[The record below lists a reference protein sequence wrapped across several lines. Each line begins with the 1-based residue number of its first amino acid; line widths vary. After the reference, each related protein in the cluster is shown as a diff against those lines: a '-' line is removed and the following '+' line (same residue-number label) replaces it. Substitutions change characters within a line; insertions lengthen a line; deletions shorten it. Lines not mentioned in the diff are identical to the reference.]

1 MRGLCCFLV
10 AFSLTVSAG
19 LVWSADYDVKPVRI
33 ESVSKSGSSLV
44 ARTVFSAKAMVPGA
58 PVIYKAKNVT
68 TVASTAAKLL
78 RFGATP
84 AGSAGIAAAA
94 AFYAWWQANY
104 GPLLPD
110 GLPSTPAGVG
120 ECNSGSII
128 YNACDNL
135 NPFTSAVACGVA
147 TCAHVSQTGGQLRV
161 PAGLGYTNGG
171 TQLVV
176 TCRRVSDSYLSTHT
190 RNISRVGCPKPSGP
204 LPAPLPYWPSDGFPP
219 EWLSWLSADDA
230 GAPGSLTEEEFWDGY
245 LDSPFG
251 DDSNVGK
258 DLLDDANG
266 VPYNTPEMSDARQQL
281 RDELSAQDGD
291 APFQWPP
298 LPAFPPLPDAWT
310 PEVFEPWMSEPTAGG
325 AQAAPSTPIPVFCEW
340 AGSLC
345 DWLGWTQ
352 EDMPAPQNPD
362 LPIETSAPASWDSG
376 LGSGSC
382 PPPVVVSA
390 LGASVPLSWQPA
402 CDFVSMLRPILIAFA
417 GIAAAL
423 ILLGQRAGGAG

>member
-19 LVWSADYDVKPVRI
+19 LVWAADYDVKPVRI
-33 ESVSKSGSSLV
+33 ESVSRSGSSLV

-68 TVASTAAKLL
+68 TTASTAAKLL
-78 RFGATP
+78 RFGASP
-84 AGSAGIAAAA
+84 AGAAGIAAAA
-94 AFYAWWQANY
+94 AFYTWWQANY

-110 GLPSTPAGVG
+110 GLPAAPVVPGACGPADVYYACVDYGGRSFSQAVAVYRAKVAPDRTVLQSWLVG
-120 ECNSGSII
+120 SHGYVRIGESGGYEEDRKICDVYRSGSCPSPAEPTVPWIDGASPPESWAP
-128 YNACDNL
+128 YMNNGE
-135 NPFTSAVACGVA
+135 T
-147 TCAHVSQTGGQLRV
+147 TGG
-161 PAGLGYTNGG
+161 
-171 TQLVV
+171 
-176 TCRRVSDSYLSTHT
+176 
-190 RNISRVGCPKPSGP
+190 
-204 LPAPLPYWPSDGFPP
+204 
-219 EWLSWLSADDA
+219 E
-230 GAPGSLTEEEFWDGY
+230 GSLTPEEFWDGF
-245 LDSPFG
+245 LDSPFA

-266 VPYNTPEMSDARQQL
+266 IPYDTPEMRDARQQL

-298 LPAFPPLPDAWT
+298 LPAFPPLPEDWT

-345 DWLGWTQ
+345 EWLGWTQ
-352 EDMPAPQNPD
+352 QEMTAQQNPE

-382 PPPVVVSA
+382 PAPVVVSA
-390 LGASVPLSWQPA
+390 LGASVSLSWQPA

-417 GIAAAL
+417 GVAAAL